1 MKLFYA
7 PGACSLAP
15 HIVAREL
22 GLPIQAVRLDP
33 KTHLTSEGADY
44 YQINPKGSVPALQF
58 DDGEVLT
65 EAAVIMQYLADQK
78 PEAGLAPP
86 AGTMPRY
93 RLQEWLNFIATDLH
107 KQMSPL
113 FNPKL
118 NDEVRTMVKDRLGVR
133 LAIAAKR
140 LETQPYL
147 MGNFSVA
154 DAYLFTVLRWTKR
167 IEFDLAP
174 WPSIG
179 AFMKRMDE
187 RPAVQATLAAEA

>member
-187 RPAVQATLAAEA
+187 RPAVQAALAAEA